1 MAAVRASAG
10 GLDVRARGAVL
21 PAIVLRNL
29 KPRTD
34 PRSPTPVIQMATGMM
49 GETVTIQ
56 KNWQELI
63 RPNKLQVTPG
73 TDANRFATLVAEPLE
88 RGFGQ
93 TLGNALRRILLSSLQ
108 GAAVQSVHIDGVLHE
123 FSSIAGVREDVTDIV
138 LNIKDI
144 SIKMQGEGPKRMVVK
159 KQGPGVVTAGDIQ
172 TVGDITVLNPDLQI
186 CTLDEGAEIRMEFT
200 VASGKGYVAAE
211 RNRPEDAPIGL
222 IPVDSLFSPV
232 RKVSYKVENTREGQI
247 LDYDK
252 LTMAIET
259 NGAISPDDAV
269 AYAARILQ
277 DQLNVFVNFEEPRKE
292 VTQEIIPDLAFNPAF
307 LKKVDEL
314 ELSVR
319 SANCLKN
326 DNIVYIGDLV
336 QKSEA
341 EMLRTPNFGRKSLN
355 EIKEVLAQMGLHLGM
370 EVPGWPPENIDE
382 LAKRFEDHY

>member
-1 MAAVRASAG
+1 MVQA
-10 GLDVRARGAVL
+10 
-21 PAIVLRNL
+21 
-29 KPRTD
+29 
-34 PRSPTPVIQMATGMM
+34 
-49 GETVTIQ
+49 
-56 KNWQELI
+56 NWQNLI
-63 RPNKLQVTPG
+63 KPPKLQVETG
-73 TDANRFATLVAEPLE
+73 HTTATATMVAEPLE
-88 RGFGQ
+88 RGFGL

-108 GAAVQSVHIDGVLHE
+108 GAAVTSIQIDGVLHE
-123 FSSIAGVREDVTDIV
+123 FSSIPGVREDVTDIV
-138 LNIKDI
+138 LNVK
-144 SIKMQGEGPKRMVVK
+144 SLAIKMPADAGVKRLTLRAT
-159 KQGPGVVTAGDIQ
+159 GPGEVKASQ
-172 TVGDITVLNPDLQI
+172 ITPVADVEILNPDLVL
-186 CTLDEGAEIRMEFT
+186 CTLDQGASIRIEFT
-200 VASGKGYVAAE
+200 VTSGKGYVPSE
-211 RNRPEDAPIGL
+211 KNRPEDAPIGL

-232 RKVSYKVENTREGQI
+232 KKVSYKVENTREGQI

-252 LTMAIET
+252 LTLTIET
-259 NGAISPDDAV
+259 NGAITPEDAL
-269 AYAARILQ
+269 AYSSRILQ

-292 VTQEIIPDLAFNPAF
+292 DAAEIIPDLAFNPAF

>member
-1 MAAVRASAG
+1 
-10 GLDVRARGAVL
+10 VL
-21 PAIVLRNL
+21 N
-29 KPRTD
+29 
-34 PRSPTPVIQMATGMM
+34 ATWLLNAM
-49 GETVTIQ
+49 GDDVTIQ

-63 RPNKLQVTPG
+63 RPNKLHVTTG
-73 TDANRFATLVAEPLE
+73 ADTKCMATVVAEPLE
-88 RGFGQ
+88 RGFGL

-108 GAAVQSVHIDGVLHE
+108 GASVQSVHIDGVLHE
-123 FSSIAGVREDVTDIV
+123 FSSIPGVREDVTDII

-144 SIKMQGEGPKRMVVK
+144 AIKMQGDGPKRMVVK
-159 KQGPGVVTAGDIQ
+159 KTGPGIVTAGDIQ
-172 TVGDITVLNPDLQI
+172 TVGDVVILNPDLVL
-186 CTLDEGAEIRMEFT
+186 CHLDEGAEIRMEFT
-200 VASGKGYVAAE
+200 VSTGKGYVPSE

-222 IPVDSLFSPV
+222 IPVDSLYSPV
-232 RKVSYKVENTREGQI
+232 KKVSYRVENTREGQI

-252 LTMAIET
+252 LTMQIET
-259 NGAISPDDAV
+259 NGAVLPEDAL

-292 VTQEIIPDLAFNPAF
+292 IGITEAIPDLAFNPAF

-336 QKSEA
+336 QKTEG